1 MSTKQRQIIT
11 LEESNLADATKK
23 EYGYRLKQFFRDST
37 ITSYDE
43 LIKVPNEELENTL
56 VDYCKFIL
64 HKVRARANYPQIQ
77 FPKCS
82 NQSSLF

>member
-1 MSTKQRQIIT
+1 LSTKQRQILV
-11 LEESNLADATKK
+11 LEESNLANATKK

-64 HKVRARANYPQIQ
+64 HKVSQGQLSPNTV
-77 FPKCS
+77 PKMVQAS
-82 NQSSLF
+82 